1 MKQRNRHLLHSKK
14 LSFSLLLI
22 SFFLQAKAQNMG
34 PAVEQWR
41 SFLPYY
47 QVNAL
52 AYDAGQKIIYCATD
66 YGFFSYNRIDG
77 SMETYSKVN
86 GMHDIGMSDVA
97 FDGQTATV
105 VLTYTNG
112 NIDLFKNN
120 RFTNIPDL
128 KNSSVSGDKT
138 IYSAMCHEGIGY
150 LSTGLG
156 LVLVNISKAE
166 IKVTVPFYNGSL
178 FATVYDAIITG
189 NDIYAAT
196 SVGIFKTNIDN
207 PFIQD
212 YSGWDK
218 LSTQAFRHLA
228 YRNNHLYASAGA
240 MVYEYQADSATFS
253 LYYQAPN
260 SQPVVKMDT
269 AENGLWVSSNVDT
282 LSGHSYLLN
291 AQGQKTDSLP
301 CQSPADVLA
310 IPGGSVWYAD
320 NSDYHYP
327 ASNGLRERISATES
341 KSYTPD
347 GPVSASSFDIS
358 AYDGTIWLAHGGYD
372 GTWNGL
378 TNRAMFS
385 VYKDNH
391 WKNFSWL
398 SDNSW
403 VQDFVRILYN
413 PADGHTYA
421 GSLTGGLVD
430 MAPDMS
436 AQHYGDG
443 YLPPTYGS
451 TDLFSVSGL
460 ALDAS
465 GNLWMSSNGGQHE
478 LTVRTTDGHW
488 YGMKPVS
495 NNIGGTL
502 PHSAADVLVD
512 DYGQLWFMTTQS
524 NGVVVYNDNG
534 TPENTADDSYRLLRT
549 GEGNGNLPNN
559 SVSCLAKTKD
569 GAIWIGTADGIGIVN
584 CPGQVIERQCE
595 TSLTPVKF
603 DEFAG
608 EYLFVRQAVNALAVD
623 GAGRVWVGTG
633 SGVWLLTTENGDYKV
648 VYRFT
653 AENSPL
659 PSDNIRRINI
669 DPVTGDVYFS
679 TDKGFVAFRSTAT
692 EASETSKSP
701 ILIYP
706 NPVPS
711 GYNGMIAVRG
721 LPENSDVRFTD
732 ITGKLVYR
740 THANGGQATWNGA
753 DYTGHKVQS
762 GVYLVFVVSK
772 DGTQKE
778 TAKLIIQ
785 K

>member
-1 MKQRNRHLLHSKK
+1 MKQRDRHFQRSKK
-14 LSFSLLLI
+14 IGFSLLLI
-22 SFFLQAKAQNMG
+22 AFFLQAKAQNQG

-52 AYDAGQKIIYCATD
+52 AYDAAQKIIYCATD
-66 YGFFSYNRIDG
+66 YGFFSYNRADG

-97 FDGQTATV
+97 FDEQTGTV
-105 VLTYTNG
+105 LLAYTDG
-112 NIDLFKNN
+112 NIDLFKDN
-120 RFTNIPDL
+120 RFSNIPDL
-128 KNSSVSGDKT
+128 KNSSISGDKT
-138 IYSAMCHEGIGY
+138 IYNAVCHEGIGY

-156 LVLVNISKAE
+156 LVLINIPKAE

-178 FATVYDAIITG
+178 FATVYDALVA
-189 NDIYAAT
+189 NDEIYAAT
-196 SVGIFKTNIDN
+196 SAGIFKTDIDN

-218 LSTQAFRHLA
+218 LSAQTFRHLA
-228 YRNNHLYASAGA
+228 YWNGHLFASEGST
-240 MVYEYQADSATFS
+240 VYEYQPGSNVFAV
-253 LYYQAPN
+253 YYQAPET
-260 SQPVVKMDT
+260 VVHMD
-269 AENGLWVSSNVDT
+269 AASNGLWVSSNADT
-282 LSGHSYLLN
+282 AAGHSYLVN
-291 AQGQKTDSLP
+291 GQGQKTDSLP
-301 CQSPADVLA
+301 CQSPAAVLA
-310 IPGGSVWYAD
+310 VPGGSVWYAD

-327 ASNGLRERISATES
+327 SNNGLRERISATES

-347 GPVSASSFDIS
+347 GPVAASSYDIS
-358 AYDGTIWLAHGGYD
+358 AYEGTIWVAHGGYND
-372 GTWNGL
+372 SWNGVK
-378 TNRAMFS
+378 NRAMFS

-398 SDNSW
+398 SDNAW

-430 MAPDMS
+430 VAPDLS
-436 AQHYGDG
+436 FQNFGAG

-451 TDLFSVSGL
+451 TDLFSVSGM

-478 LTVRTTDGHW
+478 LTVRTTGGKW
-488 YGMKPVS
+488 YGMNPVA
-495 NNIGGTL
+495 NNIGGNL

-549 GEGNGNLPNN
+549 GEGNGNLPSN
-559 SVSCLAKTKD
+559 SVLCLAKTKD

-584 CPGQVIERQCE
+584 CPGQVIEHQCE
-595 TSLTPVKF
+595 ASLKAVQF
-603 DEFAG
+603 DEYAD
-608 EYLFVRQAVNALAVD
+608 YLFARQAVNALAVD

-633 SGVWLLTTENGDYKV
+633 NGAWLLSSESGDIKV

-653 AENSPL
+653 TDNSPL
-659 PSDNIRRINI
+659 PSDNIQRINI

-679 TDKGFVAFRSTAT
+679 TDKGFIAFRSTAT
-692 EASETSKSP
+692 EASETAKSS
-701 ILIYP
+701 ILVYP

-711 GYNGMIAVRG
+711 GYHGMIAVRG

-740 THANGGQATWNGA
+740 ANANGGEAVWNGA

-772 DGTQKE
+772 DGTEKE